1 MLPGLSRGL
10 ALPLTILLAMLA
22 PPSVRAADS
31 ASVIGVVDSATLDV
45 ALSDS
50 TQRVQLAG
58 IDVDANC
65 SLAVAAA
72 RVHELVDGQ
81 AVSLETDS
89 ALSEQDQLGRRFV
102 YVWLPDGR
110 DLGQVLLS
118 EGLVR
123 AQLSAVRLAHEDSFA
138 AAQAA
143 AADQR
148 LGAWAPGACPVEVAP
163 AGVESFVKAAAS
175 QAQVASTAVSVL
187 HQQTISA
194 AVSPS
199 ALSQAGWRQG
209 TAYAVAEL
217 HRAGSALASAS
228 PGGPVQPL
236 AERFARIGGDLVVGA
251 DAYGAASELH
261 DLGLMQSQ
269 DDQLAA
275 SITALQPLMQ
285 ELVTYGLR
293 YSFED

>member
-1 MLPGLSRGL
+1 MLPGLSHGL
-10 ALPLTILLAMLA
+10 ALPVTILLAMLA
-22 PPSVRAADS
+22 PLSARAADS
-31 ASVIGVVDSATLDV
+31 ASVIDVVDSATLDV

-50 TQRVQLAG
+50 SQRVQLAG
-58 IDVDANC
+58 IDADDNC
-65 SLAVAAA
+65 SLPMAAA

-89 ALSEQDQLGRRFV
+89 ALSDQDQLGRRFV

-123 AQLSAVRLAHEDSFA
+123 AQVSVVGLAHEDSFA

-148 LGAWAPGACPVEVAP
+148 LGAWAPGVCPAEVAP
-163 AGVESFVKAAAS
+163 AGIESFVKAAAD
-175 QAQVASTAVSVL
+175 QAQIASIAVNVL

-194 AVSPS
+194 TVSPS

-209 TAYAVAEL
+209 TAYAIAEL
-217 HRAGSALASAS
+217 RRAGLALGSAS
-228 PGGPVQPL
+228 PRGSVQPL
-236 AERFARIGGDLVVGA
+236 ADRFARVGGDLVVAA
-251 DAYGAASELH
+251 DRYSAASELH
-261 DLGLMQSQ
+261 DVGLLQSN
-269 DDQLAA
+269 DDQLTA
-275 SITALQPLMQ
+275 SVMALQPLMQ

-293 YSFED
+293 YRFED